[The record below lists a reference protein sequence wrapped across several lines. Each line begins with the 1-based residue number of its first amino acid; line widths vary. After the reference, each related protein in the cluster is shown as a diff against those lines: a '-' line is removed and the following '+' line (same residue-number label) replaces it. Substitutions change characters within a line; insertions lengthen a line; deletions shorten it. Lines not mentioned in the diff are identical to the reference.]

1 MYFRKYF
8 ALGVAFLFILS
19 LGLLV
24 LKVSSSGSS
33 KSKGLTFSGVCPDC
47 GQKLPREGA
56 KCGYCVYLARVR
68 GPNQTGPV
76 ERELSTVGKLA
87 IASGILGVLT
97 LFAFFRDLRSLWRKW
112 RTSPDDFRVIRC
124 KKCDCKLRYLL
135 ASAGNM
141 GQCPKCGTRCQFPA
155 LGEKPDTTAGKRT
168 AKALKPPSA
177 PDKPSES
184 LPVGDPVAS
193 SEE

>member
-8 ALGVAFLFILS
+8 ALGVAFLFVLS

-24 LKVSSSGSS
+24 LKLSSSSGS
-33 KSKGLTFSGVCPDC
+33 KTKGLAYSGVCPDC

-87 IASGILGVLT
+87 IASGILGLLT
-97 LFAFFRDLRSLWRKW
+97 LGVYFRDLRSLWRKW
-112 RTSPDDFRVIRC
+112 RTSPEDFRVIRC
-124 KKCDCKLRYLL
+124 KKCECKLRYLL
-135 ASAGNM
+135 ASAGGQ
-141 GQCPKCGTRCQFPA
+141 GQCPKCGARCDFPA
-155 LGEKPDTTAGKRT
+155 IGEKPATASAKRT
-168 AKALKPPSA
+168 AKAVPPA
-177 PDKPSES
+177 DTPDNAES
-184 LPVGDPVAS
+184 LPVGEAVPS